1 MFLKRKV
8 SVKSV
13 QSYTISRFSTCVD
26 TGKNSGKHTLL
37 CLSSVCFSEFFPVS
51 THVENRE
58 MVYFHADFSLKK
70 KLFDKLILFVI
81 VRWSLNRYICDVVW
95 FIKHCKVCEKLGWK
109 HTILNWNNP
118 VTWFIFNIHYFSIYI
133 YFIFVWLNFF
143 NHVRGTQMLIVVRKN
158 TPEKGC

>member
-1 MFLKRKV
+1 MKIHHFAIFYVRRYWEKFWKTYTAQTEQCMFSRIFP
-8 SVKSV
+8 SVYARRNFRNGAGL
-13 QSYTISRFSTCVD
+13 YT
-26 TGKNSGKHTLL
+26 
-37 CLSSVCFSEFFPVS
+37 
-51 THVENRE
+51 
-58 MVYFHADFSLKK
+58 FHADFSLKK

-118 VTWFIFNIHYFSIYI
+118 VTWFIFNIHYFSIYL

-143 NHVRGTQMLIVVRKN
+143 NHVRGTKMLIVVRIC
-158 TPEKGC
+158 TPEKAC